1 MHYRLWRLDNP
12 YHRRQPHRSSND
24 WPLNFLKYRRSHP
37 CQGNWV
43 APVSLQ
49 ACSSHILNNDGS
61 RISVRPGYAIQRIN
75 AHLLWLCTTFANN
88 NVLSMTTT
96 IWFCWVDENR
106 QAKDSSAKYPSR
118 LEMSSL
124 FSLLLCWCTQ
134 STPSLLSDCNFL
146 GTVLLAGW
154 TSLQEPCHSFFFY
167 SQLCNWPHSFLSI
180 CYSDPYIWQLFLFK
194 ACPFQVILS

>member
-1 MHYRLWRLDNP
+1 MSGELGCSGLVTGLQ
-12 YHRRQPHRSSND
+12 QPHTQQ
-24 WPLNFLKYRRSHP
+24 W
-37 CQGNWV
+37 WV
-43 APVSLQ
+43 TNLRA
-49 ACSSHILNNDGS
+49 S
-61 RISVRPGYAIQRIN
+61 RVRYPEDN

-96 IWFCWVDENR
+96 IWFCWVEENR